1 MSCIFPQLML
11 LARPCPGG
19 LQGFL
24 HTDLTPELLAK
35 HLTAITVDSVLSCAE
50 IQLELL
56 GYCSLDT
63 QQ

>member
-1 MSCIFPQLML
+1 ML